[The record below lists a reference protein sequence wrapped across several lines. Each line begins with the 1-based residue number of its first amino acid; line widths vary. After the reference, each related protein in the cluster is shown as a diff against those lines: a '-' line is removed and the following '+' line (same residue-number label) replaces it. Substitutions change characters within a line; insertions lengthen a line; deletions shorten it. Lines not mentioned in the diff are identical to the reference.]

1 MNSGKRPQR
10 RARDRRLRPDRRP
23 WLLAPVALI
32 ALAIIGVAVLKAA
45 ERFPLGTL
53 IFGTIFALSAVA
65 VVLYIGELVV
75 LGWLVDVLDW
85 IASSGI
91 RARYAPLEFDQVGEV
106 LIVKLGDHIVSDEH
120 CQAVQR
126 QFDRFV
132 GEHYCDFI
140 LDFSAVGRLARG
152 FRGVMTHLAAAARS
166 EAERLGKPFRPVPVP
181 PGEIFRMFD
190 DAAHALEE
198 MGRHDGHGWVVL
210 CCVPPG
216 IRAASDVT

>member
-1 MNSGKRPQR
+1 M
-10 RARDRRLRPDRRP
+10 
-23 WLLAPVALI
+23 
-32 ALAIIGVAVLKAA
+32 
-45 ERFPLGTL
+45 
-53 IFGTIFALSAVA
+53 
-65 VVLYIGELVV
+65 LYIGELVV

-140 LDFSAVGRLARG
+140 LDFSAVGRLAG

-216 IRAASDVT
+216 IRAASDIT

>member
-91 RARYAPLEFDQVGEV
+91 LRQVRPAGIRPGGRGLDREAGRPYRQRRALPGGPA
-106 LIVKLGDHIVSDEH
+106 
-120 CQAVQR
+120 AVR
-126 QFDRFV
+126 SLRRRALLRF
-132 GEHYCDFI
+132 HPRFLRC
-140 LDFSAVGRLARG
+140 
-152 FRGVMTHLAAAARS
+152 
-166 EAERLGKPFRPVPVP
+166 RP
-181 PGEIFRMFD
+181 
-190 DAAHALEE
+190 A
-198 MGRHDGHGWVVL
+198 
-210 CCVPPG
+210 
-216 IRAASDVT
+216 RAASAE